1 MKCAEIRLLLED
13 YEDGLLDERTAALV
27 EEHLAACEACSAEL
41 EEIRTYKKELLSLER
56 VKPPDDFLQRVR
68 ERIERPPG
76 WKRFLGILSGAGGV
90 RMPLQL
96 AGFAV
101 AAIAV
106 VFVFNVI
113 RPDMQ
118 KRPGALRKDAVTEKR
133 MEGPAEKAVRPEVR
147 EKDEAEAEAT
157 PGADLEK
164 SGTGIPEKAEAE
176 VPTEAHRKE
185 ETVPAEEPVK
195 AEAVFPPEETERK
208 MESAPVLQTAAGSE
222 VLTVMLAV
230 YPAARE
236 GEAGRADF
244 RARKSLP
251 VSGDRVSDLCTNDER
266 DESEE
271 MSPAGPEDDTLDA
284 IEYGV
289 RDLSGT
295 VLSSDENRMLIEV
308 PADRVGDLFALLE
321 KYGKTSKP
329 DFDPMGLEKVR
340 ISIMLVGRE

>member
-113 RPDMQ
+113 RLDMQ

-133 MEGPAEKAVRPEVR
+133 LEGPAENAVRPEVR
-147 EKDEAEAEAT
+147 EKDEAGAEAT

-164 SGTGIPEKAEAE
+164 AGTE

-236 GEAGRADF
+236 GEAGGADF
-244 RARKSLP
+244 RARKSVP
-251 VSGDRVSDLCTNDER
+251 VSGDRVSDLYTNDER

-329 DFDPMGLEKVR
+329 DFDPVGLEKVR

>member
-1 MKCAEIRLLLED
+1 MKCAEIGLLLED

-118 KRPGALRKDAVTEKR
+118 KRPGALRKEAVTEKR
-133 MEGPAEKAVRPEVR
+133 LEGPAENAVRPEVR
-147 EKDEAEAEAT
+147 EKDEAGAEAT

-164 SGTGIPEKAEAE
+164 AGTE

-236 GEAGRADF
+236 GEAGGADF
-244 RARKSLP
+244 RARKSVP
-251 VSGDRVSDLCTNDER
+251 VSGDRVSDLYTNDER

-329 DFDPMGLEKVR
+329 DFDPVGLEKVR